1 MQLFLGYN
9 LHCVIGLKGNGIGG
23 KFLLAPREDLVGKS
37 ISFGDNRT
45 YFLKLI
51 VRKFSLPSR
60 EDKLKLDG
68 FGEEVVE
75 VLGTKL
81 HFGDGYTI
89 RPDLVVQLHEGS
101 VVGKIHPNL
110 VSGVREH
117 LTNVLDVALVRH
129 EKFLRDAFGD
139 FIREVTVEAKNH
151 LSV

>member
-1 MQLFLGYN
+1 MGYN

-45 YFLKLI
+45 DFLKLI
-51 VRKFSLPSR
+51 VREFSLPSR

-68 FGEEVVE
+68 FREEVVK

-81 HFGDGYTI
+81 HFGDVYTI

-139 FIREVTVEAKNH
+139 FIREVTVEAENH